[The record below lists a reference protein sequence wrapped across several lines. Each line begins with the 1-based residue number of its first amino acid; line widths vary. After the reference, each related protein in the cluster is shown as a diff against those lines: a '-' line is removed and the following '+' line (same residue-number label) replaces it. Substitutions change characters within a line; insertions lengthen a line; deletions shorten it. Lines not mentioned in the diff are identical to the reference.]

1 MDLEPDPYGCKF
13 DSLQVTTH
21 DGKKTVGKHC
31 GQGIGSKLHNG
42 VHSGVRQG
50 STDQNRLAPDPVPIY
65 NHFFCNFQ
73 FRAVL
78 KNSKSHI

>member
-31 GQGIGSKLHNG
+31 GQGIGSKLQSS
-42 VHSGVRQG
+42 VHLNVHQKS
-50 STDQNRLAPDPVPIY
+50 APKRDRTY
-65 NHFFCNFQ
+65 F
-73 FRAVL
+73 AKL
-78 KNSKSHI
+78 

>member
-31 GQGIGSKLHNG
+31 GQGIGSKLHYS
-42 VHSGVRQG
+42 VHSSVRQEA
-50 STDQNRLAPDPVPIY
+50 TDHQLIPDRVPIY
-65 NHFFCNFQ
+65 NHFLCNFQ
-73 FRAVL
+73 IRGV
-78 KNSKSHI
+78 